1 MSVKLDK
8 DNFSQEDNTKDK
20 GKIIQFPDRETNF
33 KETPLIIKGEE
44 KKAKIIKFETNT
56 SNIKYDKK
64 RIGIIALIIM
74 VVFASIYILTYKNA
88 QEVYVGDK
96 LVATINLRQSGVKD
110 VKELT
115 QIVLDRL
122 KDKEGANVEVNEEIT
137 LKPVRAA
144 KADIMS
150 VEQAI
155 YPISKGFTFKVEAS
169 VITVDGEVL
178 ATVKSEEEA
187 NKILNNIKNKYI
199 KPGTIQLQE
208 PTFLEDVKVENK
220 YVAEKDILTEE
231 QASVNLNSNKNEAI
245 QYEIKE
251 GDTLFEIAM
260 DNDMSLDE
268 LLAEN
273 PNLTEDTPLKIGS
286 KVNITASIP
295 LLSVQTYEKSTYTQV
310 VPKKIEKVENNKE
323 YKNYK
328 KVLIEG
334 KDGSKEVTAKVIKVN
349 GVEQKRE
356 VLSEKVIVEPK
367 TEKVEVGTL
376 NTPPKKAIG
385 SFIYPVS
392 GRLSSGYGYRWGTLH
407 KGIDIAAPSG
417 TPIKASDGG
426 TVTFSGWN
434 DGGYGYMVKIN
445 HGNGFETVYAHNSK
459 LAVNVGQKVA
469 QGEVIAYVGNTGN
482 STGNHV
488 HFEVIKN
495 GATQNPIN
503 YLK

>member
-1 MSVKLDK
+1 MC
-8 DNFSQEDNTKDK
+8 
-20 GKIIQFPDRETNF
+20 
-33 KETPLIIKGEE
+33 
-44 KKAKIIKFETNT
+44 
-56 SNIKYDKK
+56 
-64 RIGIIALIIM
+64 
-74 VVFASIYILTYKNA
+74 
-88 QEVYVGDK
+88 
-96 LVATINLRQSGVKD
+96 
-110 VKELT
+110 
-115 QIVLDRL
+115 
-122 KDKEGANVEVNEEIT
+122 
-137 LKPVRAA
+137 
-144 KADIMS
+144 
-150 VEQAI
+150 
-155 YPISKGFTFKVEAS
+155 
-169 VITVDGEVL
+169 
-178 ATVKSEEEA
+178 
-187 NKILNNIKNKYI
+187 
-199 KPGTIQLQE
+199 
-208 PTFLEDVKVENK
+208 
-220 YVAEKDILTEE
+220 
-231 QASVNLNSNKNEAI
+231 
-245 QYEIKE
+245 
-251 GDTLFEIAM
+251 
-260 DNDMSLDE
+260 
-268 LLAEN
+268 
-273 PNLTEDTPLKIGS
+273 
-286 KVNITASIP
+286 
-295 LLSVQTYEKSTYTQV
+295 
-310 VPKKIEKVENNKE
+310 KKIEKVENNKE